1 MQFLTPE
8 MLDRLE
14 EDDLKSLSNLDAAG
28 IIPKPNESFLDFK
41 HRLCSHLIS
50 FADFNRL
57 IKETGEFGLFE
68 DFTLYEKDRI
78 GDEIIQEASAVTE
91 KLYHFSINWVPGF
104 FLSTSIGLLWGGCA
118 IHIPEEHLTVFLI
131 RKNFA
136 RKKRW
141 FIYRREE
148 LLAHELCHAAR
159 SPLKDFVF
167 EEFFAY
173 QTAPSKIR
181 RYLGN
186 CFRSQFDALLFVMPV
201 MLLLAVQLVDTFSRF
216 RMPVWIFWI
225 IALACPT
232 FMLLRNQ
239 FARNIFYKA
248 RKALLAIPGAIPEP
262 ILFRCTRQE
271 IKAIASKRQ
280 DSASLMDYLHE
291 LTATEL
297 RWKVISNRFILKN
310 NNNIACN
317 SSENYIACS
326 ERNCCDGSI
335 HN

>member
-1 MQFLTPE
+1 MQSLTPE
-8 MLDRLE
+8 IIDRIQ
-14 EDDLKSLSNLDAAG
+14 EDDLKTLSELDAAG
-28 IIPKPNESFLDFK
+28 IISKPGESFPEFK
-41 HRLCSHLIS
+41 NRLCSLLMS
-50 FADFNRL
+50 FTDFNRS
-57 IKETGEFGLFE
+57 IKETGEFALFE

-78 GDEIIQEASAVTE
+78 GDEIIREASAVTE

-104 FLSTSIGLLWGGCA
+104 FLSKSVGLLWGGCA

-136 RKKRW
+136 ARKRW

-173 QTAPSKIR
+173 QTAPSRIR

-186 CFRSQFDALLFVMPV
+186 CFRTQLDALLFVLPV
-201 MLLLAVQLVDTFSRF
+201 MLLLAVQLVDTFTSF

-225 IALACPT
+225 IALACPA

-239 FARNIFYKA
+239 LARNIFYKA
-248 RKALLAIPGAIPEP
+248 RKSLLAIPGAIPEP

-271 IKAIASKRQ
+271 IKAIAGKHGDASGLMNYIQART
-280 DSASLMDYLHE
+280 SA
-291 LTATEL
+291 EL
-297 RWKVISNRFILKN
+297 RWKVISSRFILKAVN
-310 NNNIACN
+310 VET
-317 SSENYIACS
+317 SK
-326 ERNCCDGSI
+326 
-335 HN
+335 

>member
-1 MQFLTPE
+1 MQSLTPE
-8 MLDRLE
+8 MIDSIQ
-14 EDDLKSLSNLDAAG
+14 EDDLKSLSELDAAG
-28 IIPKPNESFLDFK
+28 IIARPGESFPEFK
-41 HRLCSHLIS
+41 NRLCSHLMS
-50 FADFNRL
+50 FADFNRS

-78 GDEIIQEASAVTE
+78 GDEIIHEAAAVTE

-104 FLSTSIGLLWGGCA
+104 FLSKSVGLLWGGCA

-136 RKKRW
+136 ARKRW

-159 SPLKDFVF
+159 NPLKDFVF

-173 QTAPSKIR
+173 QTAPSRIR

-186 CFRSQFDALLFVMPV
+186 CFRTQLDALLFVLPV
-201 MLLLAVQLVDTFSRF
+201 MLLLAVQLVDTFTSF

-225 IALACPT
+225 IALACPA
-232 FMLLRNQ
+232 FMLIRNQ
-239 FARNIFYKA
+239 FARNVFYKA
-248 RKALLAIPGAIPEP
+248 RKALLAVPGAIPEP

-271 IKAIASKRQ
+271 IKAIAGKCG
-280 DSASLMDYLHE
+280 DAAGLMDYIQAR
-291 LTATEL
+291 TSSEL
-297 RWKVISNRFILKN
+297 RWKVISNRFILKGV
-310 NNNIACN
+310 I
-317 SSENYIACS
+317 
-326 ERNCCDGSI
+326 
-335 HN
+335 